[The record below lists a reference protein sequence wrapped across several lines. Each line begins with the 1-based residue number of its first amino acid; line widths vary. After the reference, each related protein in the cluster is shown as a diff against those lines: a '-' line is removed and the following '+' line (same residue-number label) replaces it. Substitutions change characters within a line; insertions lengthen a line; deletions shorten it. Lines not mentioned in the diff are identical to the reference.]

1 MNKPRDEEKEKK
13 NVTFAM
19 LLNQLLLWGSLAFMI
34 IDLMSFHYYVS
45 ISLFVLFYGITISCY
60 IWNPIYSYLGN
71 KVKDNDTMYQKMKE
85 NFKAFPIMTLNVECF
100 HYRSHK
106 GRHRREKV
114 VTFGEQMRFTYYSF
128 KDVSGM
134 FMLRKPKL
142 SCFEPKYIKLELH
155 PEITFA
161 DSITHAD
168 YISRKENFMKRN
180 ENRDTYIGFWDE
192 RTYNGYRQYNLVK
205 LTNDEDSIFLQKWVY
220 MLFCILTFG
229 LVYHIIFNS
238 MCIEQNFKVRKV
250 ISTRYN
256 LMEKE
261 HAEKF
266 KNLKPS
272 LTLFQKNL
280 TFDEKD
286 IGYVNEANKMAP
298 PSAEELEN
306 AKQYD
311 KDVMYCSNMVN
322 TAMNCEIAPAVNDN
336 QNKVAV
342 LNVSANENKD
352 CPVECNAKTENILV
366 LKDDNNV

>member
-1 MNKPRDEEKEKK
+1 MNKPRDEEQEKK

-19 LLNQLLLWGSLAFMI
+19 ILNQLILWGLLAFLI
-34 IDLMSFHYYVS
+34 IDLKSLHFYIS
-45 ISLFVLFYGITISCY
+45 IFLFVFFYGVNISCY

-85 NFKAFPIMTLNVECF
+85 NFKAFPIMYLNVECF
-100 HYRSHK
+100 HYHYPRGHK
-106 GRHRREKV
+106 RREKV

-128 KDVSGM
+128 KDVSGT
-134 FMLRKPKL
+134 FMLRKPRL
-142 SCFEPKYIKLELH
+142 SCIKPKYIKLELH
-155 PEITFA
+155 PEISFA

-168 YISRKENFMKRN
+168 YISRKENFMKL
-180 ENRDTYIGFWDE
+180 GFWDE
-192 RTYNGYRQYNLVK
+192 RTYDGYRQYTLVK
-205 LTNDEDSIFLQKWVY
+205 LTNEEDSIFLQRWVY
-220 MLFCILTFG
+220 LLFCILTFG

-266 KNLKPS
+266 NNFKPC
-272 LTLFQKNL
+272 LTLFKKTM

-286 IGYVNEANKMAP
+286 TGFVYESNKMAP

-311 KDVMYCSNMVN
+311 KDVMYCSNKVN
-322 TAMNCEIAPAVNDN
+322 TAINCEMAPAVNE
-336 QNKVAV
+336 NKNKNKDEV
-342 LNVSANENKD
+342 LNVNTNENKD

-366 LKDDNNV
+366 MKDDKNV